1 MILSVSRRTDIP
13 AFYSDWFFNR
23 MKEGFVYVRN
33 PMNIHQVSRITL
45 SPEVVDCIVFWSKN
59 PRPMLDRLGE
69 LKDYMYYFQYT
80 INAYDQG
87 LEAGV
92 PRKEGIINT
101 FKVLSEAI
109 GPKRV
114 IWRYDPIL
122 LTETLD
128 KDYHINYFEE
138 LAKRLEGYTNTCV
151 ISFVDLYK
159 KTQRN
164 LRDKIAMIGSDDILV
179 LAGAATSN
187 MENDTFSGFISELP
201 NRDTKVILDTTGEAL
216 VGALC
221 YHPFLIKPNINEL
234 SELFHE
240 QFDPSDTDGIVRAAK
255 RLQDKGA
262 RNVLTSM
269 GQDGAV
275 LITEDGKVY
284 KRSAPAGIA
293 VNTVGSGDS
302 MVAGFLAGY
311 LENGDMEDALCLGVC
326 AGSASAFNEGFAK
339 GDEIMQMY
347 RLNR

>member
-1 MILSVSRRTDIP
+1 MIYTLT
-13 AFYSDWFFNR
+13 Y
-23 MKEGFVYVRN
+23 N
-33 PMNIHQVSRITL
+33 PSIDYLVT
-45 SPEVVDCIVFWSKN
+45 
-59 PRPMLDRLGE
+59 LDRLDIGGLNRMRKGTYLYGGKGVNVSQVLKE
-69 LKDYMYYFQYT
+69 LGIDNTALGFVAGFTGREIEEGLQKLGIRTDFVHLPEGHSRINIKLHGIEET
-80 INAYDQG
+80 EINA
-87 LEAGV
+87 
-92 PRKEGIINT
+92 P
-101 FKVLSEAI
+101 
-109 GPKRV
+109 GP
-114 IWRYDPIL
+114 
-122 LTETLD
+122 
-128 KDYHINYFEE
+128 
-138 LAKRLEGYTNTCV
+138 
-151 ISFVDLYK
+151 FVDAVSM
-159 KTQRN
+159 RN

-187 MENDTFSGFISELP
+187 MESDTFAGFISELP

-240 QFDPSDTDGIVRAAK
+240 QFDPSDINGIVRAANH
-255 RLQDKGA
+255 LQEKGA

-275 LITEDGKVY
+275 LIAEDGKVY
-284 KRSAPAGIA
+284 RRSAPSGIV

-339 GDEIMQMY
+339 GDEIMALY
-347 RLNR
+347 RLTR